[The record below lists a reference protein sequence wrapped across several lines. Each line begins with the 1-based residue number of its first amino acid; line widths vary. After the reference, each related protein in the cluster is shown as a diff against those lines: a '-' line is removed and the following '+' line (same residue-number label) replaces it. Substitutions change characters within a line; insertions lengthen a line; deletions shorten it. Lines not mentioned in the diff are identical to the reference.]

1 MTEVVIDASAL
12 LAFLKSEERALHD
25 LESLLPKALISSV
38 NFCEV
43 ATVLGSLGMPEK
55 TIEEVVEETVS
66 KIVSFDSSQAL
77 VAAGLRELT
86 KPYGLSLGDRA
97 CLALGLTHKLPVYT
111 ADKIWKKIDL
121 DIPIEL
127 IR

>member
-1 MTEVVIDASAL
+1 MTEAVIDASAL
-12 LAFLKSEERALHD
+12 LAFLKGEERALKE
-25 LESLLPKALISSV
+25 LEDVLHKSFISSV

-43 ATVLGSLGMPEK
+43 ATILGGLGMPKE

-66 KIVSFDSSQAL
+66 KIVHFDSSQAL
-77 VAAGLRELT
+77 IAAGLRDLT

-97 CLALGLTHKLPVYT
+97 CLALGLTYKLPVYT
-111 ADKIWKKIDL
+111 ADKIWKNIDI
-121 DIPIEL
+121 DIPINL